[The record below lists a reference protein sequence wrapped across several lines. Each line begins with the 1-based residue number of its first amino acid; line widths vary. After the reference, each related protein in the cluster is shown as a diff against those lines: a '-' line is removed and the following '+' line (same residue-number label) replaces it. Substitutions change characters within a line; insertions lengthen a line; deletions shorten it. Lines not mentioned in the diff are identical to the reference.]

1 MSTNAV
7 TVRRSIVTLNLP
19 KRIPDLIVYANQIAT
34 AMTGNTSF
42 PTPIIPIT
50 TLEADIAALNTA
62 EQAVLTRTKGAAANR
77 NVKLGVVRSDLE
89 HEKAYVQQIADQNP
103 ATAEAVIHSAG
114 MAVKKTT
121 LRNKADL
128 AATLGPVSG
137 SVHLVAKAVGHRV
150 AYEWQYSLDQKTWTS
165 APVTLQAKADLTA
178 LTSGST
184 YYFRVRPVLKT
195 GEAAWTQ
202 IVSLLVA

>member
-7 TVRRSIVTLNLP
+7 TIRRSIVTLNLP
-19 KRIPDLIVYANQIAT
+19 KRIPDLIVYANQVAI

-42 PTPIIPIT
+42 PTPLIPVA
-50 TLEADIAALNTA
+50 TLQADIAALNNA
-62 EQAVLTRTKGAAANR
+62 EQAVLTRAKGAAANR
-77 NVKLGVVRSDLE
+77 NVKLAVVRSDLE

-121 LRNKADL
+121 LRNKANL
-128 AATLGPVSG
+128 AAKLGPVSG
-137 SVHLVAKAVGHRV
+137 SVHLVAKSAGYRV

-165 APVTLQAKADLTA
+165 APTTLQAKADLTG
-178 LTSGST
+178 LTSGTT
-184 YYFRVRPVLKT
+184 YSFRVRPVLKT

>member
-1 MSTNAV
+1 MSTSV
-7 TVRRSIVTLNLP
+7 TVTRRAIVALNLP
-19 KRIPDLIVYANQIAT
+19 KRIPDLIIYANQIAT

-42 PTPIIPIT
+42 PAPPVPIAT
-50 TLEADIAALNTA
+50 FETDIAGLGTA
-62 EQAVLTRTKGAAANR
+62 EQAVLTRVKGAAATR
-77 NVKLGVVRSDLE
+77 NVKLAVVRSDME
-89 HEKAYVQQIADQNP
+89 HQKAHVQQIADQNP

-114 MAVKKTT
+114 MSVKKIT

-128 AATLGPVSG
+128 AATLGPVLG
-137 SVHLVAKAVGHRV
+137 SVHLVAKSSGHRV

-165 APVTLQAKADLTA
+165 APTTLQAKASLTG
-178 LTSGST
+178 LTSAAT
-184 YYFRVRPVLKT
+184 YSFRVRPVLKT